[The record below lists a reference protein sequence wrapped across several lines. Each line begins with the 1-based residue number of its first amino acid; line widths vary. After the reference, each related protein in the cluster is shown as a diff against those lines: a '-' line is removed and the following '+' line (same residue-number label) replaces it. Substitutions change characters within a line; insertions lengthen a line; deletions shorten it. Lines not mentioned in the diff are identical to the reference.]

1 MTKFGWQLTASNILP
16 AENLS
21 TIHIILNEPGDRT
34 KVQSILRREGYT
46 VQSFEDGEV
55 LLKSV
60 SLSPPDVILI
70 GIAPPG
76 VGSLEIL
83 SRIRHLR
90 ADSMIILLADSARGD
105 FSYRAMRL
113 GAHDVILEPNP
124 PERLNTAIQNALK
137 TKELIQE
144 TKKLKNELRLRGDF
158 DNIAGTSPGVCLV
171 MDDLRRLSE
180 SEIPV
185 IFRGEA
191 GTGKELA
198 ARALHYNSRRADD
211 PFYTINCAVLRRESA
226 FDDVFAPILRNSLKR
241 DRRMDSQRLRSNGRT
256 LFLKE
261 IDRLEPALCG
271 KLMEHLGPADKF
283 HIGRFGPPLDIRI
296 FLSVR
301 TGAQNPADEG
311 NPIGELMGRL
321 DPWEVHIPPL
331 RERGGDIE
339 HLANFFL
346 SGIRSETHRPD
357 LHITRE
363 ALRVLSAYAWP
374 GNIRE
379 LKKVIRQASHTSEA
393 PAIDVM
399 DLVSIPYE

>member
-1 MTKFGWQLTASNILP
+1 M
-16 AENLS
+16 
-21 TIHIILNEPGDRT
+21 
-34 KVQSILRREGYT
+34 
-46 VQSFEDGEV
+46 
-55 LLKSV
+55 
-60 SLSPPDVILI
+60 
-70 GIAPPG
+70 
-76 VGSLEIL
+76 
-83 SRIRHLR
+83 
-90 ADSMIILLADSARGD
+90 
-105 FSYRAMRL
+105 
-113 GAHDVILEPNP
+113 
-124 PERLNTAIQNALK
+124 
-137 TKELIQE
+137 
-144 TKKLKNELRLRGDF
+144 RLRGDF

-198 ARALHYNSRRADD
+198 ARALHYNNRRADD

-271 KLMEHLGPADKF
+271 KLVEHLGPAGKF

-301 TGAQNPADEG
+301 TGAQNPTDEG

-399 DLVSIPYE
+399 DLVSIPYEVFLVMLIG